1 MGTEA
6 PATDTDRETRFR
18 ELYASTYSDVQR
30 FILRR
35 AHPSHAEDVTAD
47 VFTVAWRRLHE
58 IPTGPGE
65 AKAWLLGVAR
75 LTLQNSSRGRR
86 RYEALAVRIAE
97 DLPRQVDTDADTEV
111 LTRRLDLAVA
121 WPRLSTTDQE
131 AIALIAWD
139 GLSTAQAATVVGIS
153 AVAFRLRLSRAR
165 RALRRH
171 LDDSPRPG
179 SGQPIHQPQ
188 TARRTR

>member
-1 MGTEA
+1 M
-6 PATDTDRETRFR
+6 
-18 ELYASTYSDVQR
+18 
-30 FILRR
+30 
-35 AHPSHAEDVTAD
+35 
-47 VFTVAWRRLHE
+47 
-58 IPTGPGE
+58 
-65 AKAWLLGVAR
+65 
-75 LTLQNSSRGRR
+75 
-86 RYEALAVRIAE
+86 RIAE